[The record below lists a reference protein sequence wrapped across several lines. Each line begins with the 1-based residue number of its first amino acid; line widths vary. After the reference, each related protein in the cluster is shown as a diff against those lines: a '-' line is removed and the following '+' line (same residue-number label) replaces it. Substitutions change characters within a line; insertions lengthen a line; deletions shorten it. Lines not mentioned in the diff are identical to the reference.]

1 MQITLKTWPKNNK
14 GQLGDSGD
22 SLHAS
27 VMVQGAALGLN

>member
-1 MQITLKTWPKNNK
+1 MMPMQRANK

-27 VMVQGAALGLN
+27 VMVQGAALGLNKFAQ